1 MELQDPDPFFQE
13 KNIRSPIP
21 PFGAQEDGAYDDKD
35 HEKPEEPNVLKLA
48 MSLQRNWRRFQNAVP
63 AENEKGEYI
72 SLMGDFWRWWASW
85 KVRHLNGICQ
95 ERQGC
100 MVHAAMV
107 NH

>member
-48 MSLQRNWRRFQNAVP
+48 MSPQRN
-63 AENEKGEYI
+63 
-72 SLMGDFWRWWASW
+72 
-85 KVRHLNGICQ
+85 
-95 ERQGC
+95 
-100 MVHAAMV
+100 
-107 NH
+107 